1 MISIVRHSLLSRH
14 LSYFDVNHSEQQAGE
29 ARRHAELEVKRQK
42 MKEKLLAEENGQ
54 ANNTAIVKKLQE
66 ESTMRMAQH
75 NLPIG
80 LPKTLSMRDDPLTKA
95 QAFLT
100 EMPSIE

>member
-1 MISIVRHSLLSRH
+1 
-14 LSYFDVNHSEQQAGE
+14 
-29 ARRHAELEVKRQK
+29 